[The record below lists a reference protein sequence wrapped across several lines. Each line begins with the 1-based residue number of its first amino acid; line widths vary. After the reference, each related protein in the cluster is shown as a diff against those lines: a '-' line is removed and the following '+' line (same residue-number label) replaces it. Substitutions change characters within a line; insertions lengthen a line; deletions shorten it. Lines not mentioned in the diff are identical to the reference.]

1 MGFLKWNKESKP
13 FSSVRPEI
21 NQSENER
28 SENLVALGLAHLSTV
43 QRVGLRDDV
52 LAGFYLNDTQEI
64 FPGVKLGRDDVL
76 VDVGFGSGGVLEFC
90 SRYAGEIIALD
101 VDNEAINRI
110 QQKPMFTESR
120 NISFLSAS
128 GENLPLSDAIATKV
142 LCLEVLEHV
151 DDPQKVMSEMLRIG
165 KPGCIYL
172 VSVPGQF
179 SEEIMSR
186 VGPPEIFQKPHHIRV
201 FQHEEIRDLIT
212 ETGLSII
219 SESSAG
225 FYSTFIWALRWMQS
239 GNEPGLSRSTTN
251 EEISDNLLRD
261 WANAWNYLLDLSN
274 GSTIKSLLDKLLPK
288 SQIFVA
294 QKL

>member
-1 MGFLKWNKESKP
+1 MGFFNKHNKSNQDASSDSCSK
-13 FSSVRPEI
+13 
-21 NQSENER
+21 QSD
-28 SENLVALGLAHLSTV
+28 SEDHQDLVALGLAHLSTV

-120 NISFLSAS
+120 NVSFLSAS
-128 GENLPLSDAIATKV
+128 GENLPLADAMATKV

-225 FYSTFIWALRWMQS
+225 FFSTLNVAMYWMQS
-239 GNEPGLSRSTTN
+239 HIKPSQAFEAVNSEFSN
-251 EEISDNLLRD
+251 VLLED
-261 WANAWNYLLDLSN
+261 WAKAWGYLLDLPN